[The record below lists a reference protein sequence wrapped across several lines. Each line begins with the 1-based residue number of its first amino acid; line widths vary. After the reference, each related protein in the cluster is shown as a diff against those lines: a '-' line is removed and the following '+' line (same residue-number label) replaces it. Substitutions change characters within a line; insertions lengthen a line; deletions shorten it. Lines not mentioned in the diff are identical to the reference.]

1 MTQQGFFLN
10 LLERLCRS
18 NLYLFIFSR
27 FLAGRFLTKYIYDV
41 DFKIIKILYK
51 NNYFNNLNNP
61 IIDVGA
67 NDGMSYKTIRNFLK
81 KNTIVSF
88 EPINYNFQKLI
99 ELKNKDKNFR
109 AYKYALSSK
118 KSSYMKLFIPFF
130 KKYPITQF
138 AGLNKTGV
146 INRLKKSLYVSNL
159 LKKIKINSY
168 KIKTKKIDDYKFCTP
183 FIKIDIEG
191 HEYECI
197 LGAKKTIK
205 KYAPAIMVEYD
216 KKICNKIFKVLKQ
229 MNYQK
234 YFYDK
239 ESNLIRI
246 HKNENVFNVFFI
258 SKKKLKYIKV

>member
-88 EPINYNFQKLI
+88 EPINYNYQNLFLVLNNSPYKLI
-99 ELKNKDKNFR
+99 
-109 AYKYALSSK
+109 
-118 KSSYMKLFIPFF
+118 
-130 KKYPITQF
+130 
-138 AGLNKTGV
+138 
-146 INRLKKSLYVSNL
+146 
-159 LKKIKINSY
+159 
-168 KIKTKKIDDYKFCTP
+168 
-183 FIKIDIEG
+183 
-191 HEYECI
+191 H
-197 LGAKKTIK
+197 
-205 KYAPAIMVEYD
+205 
-216 KKICNKIFKVLKQ
+216 
-229 MNYQK
+229 
-234 YFYDK
+234 
-239 ESNLIRI
+239 
-246 HKNENVFNVFFI
+246 
-258 SKKKLKYIKV
+258 

>member
-27 FLAGRFLTKYIYDV
+27 FLTGSFLTKFIYDV
-41 DFKIIKILYK
+41 DFKIIKILEK
-51 NNYFNNLNNP
+51 NGYFENLNNP

-81 KNTIVSF
+81 KNRIISF
-88 EPINYNFQKLI
+88 EPINYNLKKLVKL
-99 ELKNKDKNFR
+99 EKRDKNFKV
-109 AYKYALSSK
+109 YNYGLSNK
-118 KSSYMKLFIPFF
+118 KSSHKKLFIPFF
-130 KKYPITQF
+130 KKYAITQF
-138 AGLNKTGV
+138 AGIDKNGV

-159 LKKIKINSY
+159 LEKIKINFY
-168 KIKTKKIDDYKFCTP
+168 KIKIKKIDDYRFCTP